1 MAIFLIVFL
10 LYMLSNSNSGG
21 GLKQLL
27 SELDFEAVKPL
38 LPLFGVNENALD
50 ALGGENLQNLLNGNG
65 DILSL
70 IKNLLPV
77 ISAVYSAVKGYDLN
91 GSATGGNDFS
101 GFGGAGNSD
110 FGGGYGSAGNSN
122 FGSGYGADYNDLGGG
137 YSNGFSNRSTDCGD
151 GGNGFSGLKSN
162 SFANDFSGSYG
173 RSPQGEPCGL
183 TPVKDLLSPDN
194 FADLEE
200 CLQNGE

>member
-10 LYMLSNSNSGG
+10 LYMLSNNNSGG

-27 SELDFEAVKPL
+27 SEFDFEAVKPL
-38 LPLFGVNENALD
+38 LPLFGVDENALD
-50 ALGGENLQNLLNGNG
+50 ALGGENLQNLLSGNG

-70 IKNLLPV
+70 IKNLLPI

-91 GSATGGNDFS
+91 GSAAGGNDFG
-101 GFGGAGNSD
+101 GFGGAGYS
-110 FGGGYGSAGNSN
+110 
-122 FGSGYGADYNDLGGG
+122 NDLSGG
-137 YSNGFSNRSTDCGD
+137 YSNGFCDRSADFGN

-162 SFANDFSGSYG
+162 GFANDFSGFYG

-200 CLQNGE
+200 CLQNNE

>member
-38 LPLFGVNENALD
+38 LPLFGVDENALD
-50 ALGGENLQNLLNGNG
+50 ALGGKNLQNLLSGNG

-91 GSATGGNDFS
+91 GSAAGGNDFG

-110 FGGGYGSAGNSN
+110 FDGGFS
-122 FGSGYGADYNDLGGG
+122 GADYDDLGGG
-137 YSNGFSNRSTDCGD
+137 YSNGFCGRSTDCGD

-200 CLQNGE
+200 CLQNN